1 MLNPYGNVF
10 VFLAVGFGIVFA
22 TMVVV
27 RIIGPYRPNPEKLTS
42 YECGEKPIGPG
53 WINFNARFYL
63 IAILFI
69 IFDVELIL
77 IFPVIANFRNYLL
90 EGNGLLAF
98 IEIFLFIA
106 ILFLGLIFAWG
117 NKYLEWLWAVRKR
130 LRVETGIV
138 SIKEVLEE
146 NQERKKNND

>member
-1 MLNPYGNVF
+1 MLNPYGNIF
-10 VFLAVGFGIVFA
+10 VFLIVGFGVVFA

-27 RIIGPYRPNPEKLTS
+27 KIIAPHRPNPEKLIS
-42 YECGEKPIGPG
+42 YECGERPIGPG

-77 IFPVIANFRNYLL
+77 VFPVIANFRDYLL
-90 EGNGLLAF
+90 TGNGLLAF

-106 ILFLGLIFAWG
+106 ILFLGLIFAWE
-117 NKYLEWLWAVRKR
+117 NKYLEWLWAIRKR
-130 LRVETGIV
+130 LRVDTGV
-138 SIKEVLEE
+138 LRIKDVIEE
-146 NQERKKNND
+146 KSGVEEE

>member
-1 MLNPYGNVF
+1 MLNPYGNIF
-10 VFLAVGFGIVFA
+10 VFLAVGFSVVFV

-27 RIIGPYRPNPEKLTS
+27 KIIAPYRPNPDKLAS

-77 IFPVIANFRNYLL
+77 VFPVIVNFRDYLL
-90 EGNGLLAF
+90 AGNGLLAF
-98 IEIFLFIA
+98 IEIFLFIL
-106 ILFLGLIFAWG
+106 ILFLGLIFAWV
-117 NKYLEWLWAVRKR
+117 NKYLEWLWVLRKR
-130 LRVETGIV
+130 LRVDTSV
-138 SIKEVLEE
+138 VRIKEVLEGKSGME
-146 NQERKKNND
+146 EG